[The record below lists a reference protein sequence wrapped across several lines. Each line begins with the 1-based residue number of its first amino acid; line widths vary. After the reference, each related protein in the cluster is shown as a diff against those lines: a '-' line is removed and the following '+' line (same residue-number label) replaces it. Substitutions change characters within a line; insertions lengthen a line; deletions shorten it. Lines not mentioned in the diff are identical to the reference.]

1 MTAFLIDDR
10 LLKGQFRKGDSMTQ
24 KVALSCEKCG
34 ARNYHVPAAKDSSKR
49 MKLKKYCSHCNEH
62 TLHKQ
67 TR

>member
-1 MTAFLIDDR
+1 
-10 LLKGQFRKGDSMTQ
+10 MTQ

-49 MKLKKYCSHCNEH
+49 MELKKYCSHCNEH

>member
-1 MTAFLIDDR
+1 
-10 LLKGQFRKGDSMTQ
+10 MTQ

-34 ARNYHVPAAKDSSKR
+34 SRNYHVPVAKDSSKR
-49 MKLKKYCSHCNEH
+49 IETKKYCSHCNEH